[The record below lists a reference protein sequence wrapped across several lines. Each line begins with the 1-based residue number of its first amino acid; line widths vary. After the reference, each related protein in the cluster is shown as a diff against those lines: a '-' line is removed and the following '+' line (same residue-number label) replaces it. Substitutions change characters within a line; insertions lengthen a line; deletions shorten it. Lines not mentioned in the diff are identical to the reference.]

1 MRDFSFLRVWL
12 WQSWQNEVQGTLIWN
27 TNYWHSSK
35 VYPQGLQN
43 PCLDTM
49 SWNDGYGTQV
59 GEKRPWAAGDGRLVY
74 PPEVCYAKLLEVP
87 AAISG
92 GLTTYTNDPAPIT
105 ARRQELAK
113 AIEKLTNTERR

>member
-1 MRDFSFLRVWL
+1 M
-12 WQSWQNEVQGTLIWN
+12 LIWN

-43 PCLDTM
+43 PYLDTT

-74 PPEVCYAKLLEVP
+74 PPEACYAKLLEVP

-92 GLTTYTNDPAPIT
+92 GLTSYTNDPTPIT